1 MIPVLE
7 TINSKFKLLEN
18 LKEQEDLNQ
27 MMSADSVADLDIGT
41 YHNYSGKMTVLN
53 SEATIR
59 SLLLIL
65 DEGAEGVHTLHLPPL
80 HNLPQVTESTES

>member
-18 LKEQEDLNQ
+18 LKEREDLNQ

-41 YHNYSGKMTVLN
+41 YHMIVLN

-65 DEGAEGVHTLHLPPL
+65 GEGAEGVHTLHLPPL
-80 HNLPQVTESTES
+80 HNLRQVTESTES